1 MRVLGL
7 QAIFL
12 LLLAGLGA
20 HAGAQTGGGPG
31 NLKGRV
37 KEQKGKSLA
46 GVMIKATSEGRQFE
60 AQSNDQGEFE
70 LKGLPAGEY
79 VLSFSKTG
87 YKNFTTRRLA
97 VAAGETIRLS
107 RMIELVREDDPYAVI
122 RGAIFHGVG
131 YTLPNAEV
139 TLERIDGKKKI
150 KMETVSREGG
160 EFAFRLKADQATY
173 RITARAQGFQPASIE
188 IAIENDEVRNVALTL
203 NPKP

>member
-12 LLLAGLGA
+12 LLLAGLGT
-20 HAGAQTGGGPG
+20 HAGAQTGGSPG

-122 RGAIFHGVG
+122 RGAIFQGVG

-139 TLERIDGKKKI
+139 TLERIDGKNKF

-188 IAIENDEVRNVALTL
+188 IAIESDEVRNVALTL